1 VTSAMSTTELSNIWQ
16 PLQVGPMR
24 IKHRI
29 MVPARVMN
37 WSHTGVISDRHLEHY
52 RELVAGGA
60 AMIVTEQ
67 HAAYPVAKGSF
78 HNPCSAWETR
88 AIPQFEKFAEIVH
101 AADARGVVQLYGTGV
116 HDKGTMIMDEWKPL
130 WGVSDIPSVV
140 HTEVPLVMGQREI
153 DQIIEGFGRSA
164 RNVRSG
170 GLDGVEIHAGH
181 GYMLGQFL
189 SRIYNKRTDSYGG
202 SIENRCRIVVEIGR
216 KIRESVGND
225 LAVGLRLSYDEFVGD
240 AGITPDEADEH
251 LALFVATGL
260 FDYFSISAGT
270 YHTLHRTVA
279 PMEEEDGHLV
289 PFAARA
295 KEIIGERAAVFT
307 VGRIRDLHLAEDIVR
322 SGAADMVALGRAQL
336 ADPHIVR
343 KSREGLEEEIIRCT
357 GVNECIGRLFDE
369 TEVICMMNPVTGR
382 EAKWS
387 RMNLVLAGE
396 EKNVLVVGG
405 GPSGMK
411 LASVAARRGHRVTL
425 VDERDELGGH
435 LTLLGELPQQP
446 GWAVA
451 VDDLVRAVQTAGVE
465 VRTGTRADADFVR
478 GFGAD
483 KVYIATG
490 ARYDDRG
497 VSVWSPHVDEVPG
510 IFSPTVLG
518 VDEAARLALDEGGR
532 ALGDHVVIVDESGS
546 YLPLGLA
553 EILAS
558 EGTRVQVIT
567 PQLFVGSDV
576 LRHLELP
583 WVMPRLKEVGVEF
596 HAQRRLDA
604 VKGRTV
610 VTADLWSNEEHL
622 LENVSTLVLSVYRRS
637 NTDLYDQL
645 KDLGDVV
652 ERVGDSLAPRK
663 MAALTYEAELIGR
676 SI

>member
-1 VTSAMSTTELSNIWQ
+1 MSTTELSSIWQ

-37 WSHTGVISDRHLEHY
+37 WSHTGVISERHLDHY

-78 HNPCSAWETR
+78 HNPCSAWDTR

-101 AADARGVVQLYGTGV
+101 EKDARGVVQLYGTGV
-116 HDKGTMIMDEWKPL
+116 HDKGTMIVDEWKPL

-153 DQIIEGFGRSA
+153 DEIVKGFARSA

-181 GYMLGQFL
+181 GYLLGQFL
-189 SRIYNKRTDSYGG
+189 SRIYNKRNDTYGG
-202 SIENRCRIVVEIGR
+202 SIQNRCRIVVEIGQA
-216 KIRESVGND
+216 IREAVGTD
-225 LAVGLRLSYDEFVGD
+225 LAMGLRLSYDEFVGD
-240 AGITPDEADEH
+240 AGITPEEADEQ
-251 LALFVATGL
+251 LTLFVNTGL

-279 PMEEEDGHLV
+279 PMEEEDGHLI

-295 KEIIGERAAVFT
+295 KEIVGERAAIFT
-307 VGRIRDLHLAEDIVR
+307 VGRIRDLHLAEDVIR
-322 SGAADMVALGRAQL
+322 AGSADMVALGRAQL

-396 EKNVLVVGG
+396 DKRVLVVGG

-411 LASVAARRGHRVTL
+411 LASVAARRGHHVTL
-425 VDERDELGGH
+425 VEASEKLGGH
-435 LTLLGELPQQP
+435 LNLWAEMPQQQ

-451 VDDLVRAVQTAGVE
+451 ADDLVRAVQTAGVE
-465 VRTGTRADADFVR
+465 VKLGVRADADFVR
-478 GFGAD
+478 DFGAD
-483 KVYIATG
+483 KVYVATG
-490 ARYDDRG
+490 SRYDDRG

-510 IFSPTVLG
+510 IFAPTVLG
-518 VDEAARLALDEGGR
+518 VDAAARRALDDGGN
-532 ALGDHVVIVDESGS
+532 ALGDHVVIVDESGAF
-546 YLPLGLA
+546 LPLGLA

-558 EGTRVQVIT
+558 AGTKVEVVT

-596 HAQRRLDA
+596 LSQRRLDA
-604 VKGRTV
+604 IDGTTV
-610 VTADLWSNEEHL
+610 VTADLWSDEKHL
-622 LENVSTLVLSVYRRS
+622 LEDVSTVVLSVYRRS
-637 NTDLYDQL
+637 NTDLYDEL
-645 KDLGDVV
+645 TDLGDVV
-652 ERVGDSLAPRK
+652 EKVGDSLAPRK
-663 MAALTYEAELIGR
+663 MAALVYEAELIGR